1 MTFIPAGTDH
11 NCDYISELQLS
22 EEVPL
27 SCLFQS
33 CATIIPFPH
42 IHLHRS
48 RCVFLWELAECVC
61 DYPCCYQQ
69 RASIHSNRN
78 ERFSFVTK
86 QFLCFHGAMIL
97 SKSQRKQRGGE
108 KKNQC
113 PLNPPVISRHLNLAG
128 HGHVSTHAST
138 CILSWRQ
145 NPHQNMLLLC
155 LFTLSD

>member
-1 MTFIPAGTDH
+1 MTFIPAGTDN
-11 NCDYISELQLS
+11 NCDCVSELQLS
-22 EEVPL
+22 EEAPL

-42 IHLHRS
+42 IRVDTLHRS
-48 RCVFLWELAECVC
+48 RCVFLRELAECVC

-69 RASIHSNRN
+69 RAFIQSNRN

-108 KKNQC
+108 KKNQS
-113 PLNPPVISRHLNLAG
+113 PPQSSAA
-128 HGHVSTHAST
+128 VSTT
-138 CILSWRQ
+138 
-145 NPHQNMLLLC
+145 
-155 LFTLSD
+155 